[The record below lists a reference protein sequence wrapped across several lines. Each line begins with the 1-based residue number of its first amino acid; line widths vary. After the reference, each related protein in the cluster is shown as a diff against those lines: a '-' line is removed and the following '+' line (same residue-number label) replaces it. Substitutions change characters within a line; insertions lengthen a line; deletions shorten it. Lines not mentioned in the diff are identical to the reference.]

1 MSFLTRKTLFTVA
14 TGVFVAGIA
23 AMVFMQDAADIF
35 WVDNSLVSDTPTRD
49 LHASEQ
55 AALAKSLS
63 PGLNDPESVQ
73 WRWLPLNT
81 QTFEKGQG
89 RYCAYLNAKDGSGNY
104 LGFQPFLAAVRTAR
118 KEIRSGEL
126 ALVATDAEALQ
137 VVKRMCAQ
145 SGYNLP

>member
-1 MSFLTRKTLFTVA
+1 MPFLTRKTLFTVA

-73 WRWLPLNT
+73 WRWLPLNM

-89 RYCAYLNAKDGSGNY
+89 RYCGYLNAKDGAGNY

-126 ALVATDAEALQ
+126 ALVATDAEAMQ